1 MQKSLRSA
9 LIASVAMAAVA
20 MAHAQPAQNN
30 EFVIAGG
37 TVNGTYDTMVNNLIS
52 YCGPTMTQAG
62 YKLTKQAGGNSSE
75 NIDALT
81 GKSDRPVDIAPVQL
95 DAAFLRRDREMDGL
109 SGLKT
114 LATLHSEELHWVT
127 LKDKTVIR
135 GAKVVLGKVIPGTGT
150 ATPLSTIDDLAGLRL
165 GAVGGSASTALIV
178 QQKTGINYQILRD
191 FKNNAELKQA
201 LDDGKIDAFLA
212 VTGAPGEPMKDMGET
227 YKLLSVPAAYL
238 GKESALS
245 FYNPAKI
252 SYRKMGPENEGVE
265 TASIPATLLAREFNS
280 PHMQQGLAVL
290 RKCFNDSLPAMKD
303 DRKVH
308 AKWREQSVKPAVDAR
323 SSKWA
328 WYELPAV
335 TEVKTKK

>member
-1 MQKSLRSA
+1 MQKSRFRIMA
-9 LIASVAMAAVA
+9 VAMAALA
-20 MAHAQPAQNN
+20 ATSMAHSQSN

-37 TVNGTYDTMVNNLIS
+37 SVGGTYDTMVNNLIS
-52 YCGPTMTQAG
+52 YCGPTMTNAG
-62 YKLTKQAGGNSSE
+62 YKLIKQPGGNSSE

-114 LATLHSEELHWVT
+114 LVTLHSEELHFVT
-127 LKDKTVIR
+127 LASKTVIR
-135 GAKVVLGKVIPGTGT
+135 GAKVMLGKTIPGTGT
-150 ATPLSTIDDLAGLRL
+150 AAPMTNINDLAGLRL

-178 QQKTGINYQILRD
+178 QQKTGINFQIVRD
-191 FKNNAELKQA
+191 FKDNAALKQA

-212 VTGAPGEPMKDMGET
+212 VTGSPGEPMKDMGET
-227 YKLLSVPAAYL
+227 YKLLSIPSEYM
-238 GKESALS
+238 GKEAALS

-280 PHMQQGLAVL
+280 PNMQMGLAVL

-303 DRKVH
+303 DRRVH
-308 AKWREQSVKPAVDAR
+308 AKWRETSVKPSTDAR
-323 SSKWA
+323 SSKWP
-328 WYELPAV
+328 WYDLPAV
-335 TEVKTKK
+335 TDSKPKK